1 MPAYWMIRSGE
12 IKDEEALKQYQQCWG
27 RIAARYQAKVIGS
40 GEHQTLEGPDFPRVL
55 IIEFPSYQQAIA
67 CYEDAEYQ
75 QAMVYANKAFDR
87 EMTIIDGA

>member
-1 MPAYWMIRSGE
+1 MAAYWMIRASA
-12 IKDEEALKQYQQCWG
+12 IKDEEALKQYQKSWG
-27 RIAARYQAKVIGS
+27 SIAERYQAKVIAS
-40 GEHQTLEGPDFPRVL
+40 GEHQTPEGPDAPRVL

-75 QAMVYANKAFDR
+75 QAMVYANTAFDR